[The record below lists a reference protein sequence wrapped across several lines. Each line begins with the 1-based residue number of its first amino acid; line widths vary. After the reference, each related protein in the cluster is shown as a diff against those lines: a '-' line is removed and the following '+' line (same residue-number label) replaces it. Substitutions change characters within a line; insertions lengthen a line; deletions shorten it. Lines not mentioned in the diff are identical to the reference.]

1 MDFPRH
7 ATRCFSQNR
16 HVLKNRMSFSL
27 KSIAVCLLL
36 ISISSFAEERNFGF
50 IFANTVAGELSIVK
64 SVDDD
69 DEIFLVG
76 RRILKGDAKH
86 VLWFVADARP
96 AAGSASI
103 VLLGFD
109 TGDNSCRFMY
119 RIIDFSSSKMG
130 RLTPEFGDCSEY
142 SYKSSL
148 KAGAPGKSIPAAWVL
163 SGFSGGD
170 AESGAQF
177 VYRDGKIF
185 RGGRQITGAGETVP
199 VP

>member
-1 MDFPRH
+1 
-7 ATRCFSQNR
+7 
-16 HVLKNRMSFSL
+16 MSFSL

-36 ISISSFAEERNFGF
+36 TPISSFAEERSFGF
-50 IFANTVAGELSIVK
+50 NFANTVAGELSIVK
-64 SVDDD
+64 SVGDD
-69 DEIFLVG
+69 DEIFLMG
-76 RRILKGDAKH
+76 RRILNGDAKH

-96 AAGSASI
+96 AVGSASI

-109 TGDNSCRFMY
+109 SGDNSCRFMY
-119 RIIDFSSSKMG
+119 RIIDFSNSTMG

-185 RGGRQITGAGETVP
+185 RGGRQITGVEETFSEP
-199 VP
+199 